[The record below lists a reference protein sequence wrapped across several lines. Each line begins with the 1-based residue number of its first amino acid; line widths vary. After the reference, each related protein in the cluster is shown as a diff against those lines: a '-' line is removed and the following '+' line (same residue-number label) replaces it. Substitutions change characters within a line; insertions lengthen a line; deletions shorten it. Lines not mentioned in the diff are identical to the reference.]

1 MAPPTEI
8 RSIHHRHAPLMKR
21 VIQNV
26 VQGATPM
33 DYKLELVPLPVAD
46 VDRAKA
52 YYTEQLGFRLD
63 HDIQ

>member
-1 MAPPTEI
+1 
-8 RSIHHRHAPLMKR
+8 
-21 VIQNV
+21 
-26 VQGATPM
+26 M